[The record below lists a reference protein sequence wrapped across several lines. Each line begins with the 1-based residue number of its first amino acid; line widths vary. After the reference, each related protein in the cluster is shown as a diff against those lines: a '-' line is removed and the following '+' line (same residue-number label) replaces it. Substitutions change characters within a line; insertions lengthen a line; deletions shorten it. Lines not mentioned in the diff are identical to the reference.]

1 MLMAGT
7 DPVVHLPAGKL
18 PDNDLDDELL
28 VDEDER
34 LDFADQQ
41 PLLPLLRLEGW
52 DQCHSSCRICLNLWK
67 VSKKV

>member
-7 DPVVHLPAGKL
+7 DPVVRLPAGKL

-28 VDEDER
+28 MDENER

-41 PLLPLLRLEGW
+41 PLLPLLQLEGW
-52 DQCHSSCRICLNLWK
+52 DQCRSS
-67 VSKKV
+67 